1 MLRRLYL
8 VRHGAVENPEN
19 IRYGG
24 LPGFPLSRQGRAQ
37 AAHAARYLEG
47 RALSSP
53 LVLSSPLTRAAETA
67 EILAKSLRVPVRVDL
82 RLREIGSRYDGLP
95 WGFAPLAYWRRRNDP
110 SFRGHDEP
118 VPLAAARLL
127 EALLEARRGH
137 PGDLLAV
144 SHQLPLR
151 AALLALTRGLG
162 ALDGPLP
169 SPLWLRLRQPLA
181 PGYAQV
187 IELSEAG
194 EGRWR
199 LTGGFCPDGAR

>member
-1 MLRRLYL
+1 
-8 VRHGAVENPEN
+8 VRHGAVENPRN
-19 IRYGG
+19 LRYGG
-24 LPGFPLSRQGRAQ
+24 LPGFPLSQRGRTQ
-37 AAHAARYLEG
+37 AARAARFLEG
-47 RALSSP
+47 RSLSTP
-53 LVLSSPLTRAAETA
+53 LVLSSPLERAVETA
-67 EILAKSLRVPVRVDL
+67 EILGDSLHGPVRIDP

-95 WGFAPLAYWRRRNDP
+95 WGFAPLAYWRRRRDP
-110 SFRGHDEP
+110 AFLGHDEP

-137 PGDLLAV
+137 PGDLVAV

-169 SPLWLRLRQPLA
+169 SPLWLRLRQPIS

-187 IELSEAG
+187 IELGEAG
-194 EGRWR
+194 GDRWR
-199 LTGGFCPDGAR
+199 LTGGFCPDDW